1 MPNTQLNTEEPI
13 VNRVASSAL
22 IAFNLEDYFQ
32 LGSRTL
38 VDIKPWLFQEI
49 VLKEKEFREYV
60 KNHNWQQ
67 YQNQFV
73 ALHCSADAIIP
84 TWAYMLVS
92 LSLQPYATQVVFGD
106 LQTLETQLF
115 LQSLQKI
122 DWQQYKNAKV
132 VIKGC
137 SKVEVPV
144 AIYVEA
150 ANRLRPWAAS
160 IMFGEPCSTVPL
172 FKKAK

>member
-1 MPNTQLNTEEPI
+1 MTNNQLNTDDPI
-13 VNRVASSAL
+13 INRVASSAL
-22 IAFNLEDYFQ
+22 VTFNLEDYFQ
-32 LGSRTL
+32 PGGRTL
-38 VDIKPWLFQEI
+38 VDIKPWLFHEI
-49 VLKEKEFREYV
+49 VLKEKEFREHV
-60 KNHNWQQ
+60 KNHDWQQ

-84 TWAYMLVS
+84 TWAFMLVS

-106 LQTLETQLF
+106 LQALEIQLF
-115 LQSLQKI
+115 LQSLQRV
-122 DWQQYKNAKV
+122 DWQQYQNAKV

-150 ANRLRPWAAS
+150 TNQLRPWAAS

-172 FKKAK
+172 FKKTK